1 MDSALPSFARRQQLR
16 DEYFSFHTDVDR
28 KQFIKDTFLF
38 GFQVSNFKRTNVCFM
53 LINFSFFFFFFF
65 AILKYCIPFAVLIR
79 MMMMLN

>member
-38 GFQVSNFKRTNVCFM
+38 GFQVSNFKRTDVCFM
-53 LINFSFFFFFFF
+53 LINFSFFFFFF
-65 AILKYCIPFAVLIR
+65 AILKYCISFAVLIR